1 MSLATATPGHPR
13 HADVGPLAP
22 RERLFALA
30 VAAGAATPL
39 AIAWRLEPAAEG
51 VGTHQQLGLPACGW
65 MAGMNLPC
73 PSCGMTT
80 SFSRAVRGDLLGAV
94 QAQPMGALLAIAAA
108 VAVVVALFTAATGSR
123 SYELLGSL
131 FGRRGVWTVVALCG
145 VAWAY
150 KVAAVRLG
158 EGFVSGG
165 GPLPW

>member
-1 MSLATATPGHPR
+1 MSPAAATSGHPR
-13 HADVGPLAP
+13 HADDRRLAP
-22 RERLFALA
+22 RERLVASV
-30 VAAGAATPL
+30 VAAGAAAPL
-39 AIAWRLEPAAEG
+39 AIAWRLEPSAEG

-94 QAQPMGALLAIAAA
+94 QAQPMGALLAVAAA
-108 VAVVVALFTAATGSR
+108 VAVIVAIFTAATGSR

-145 VAWAY
+145 LAWAY

-158 EGFVSGG
+158 EGSFPGA
-165 GPLPW
+165 GPAAW